1 MIMAPSSAHAGPWLF
16 IDTETTGKALHK
28 CPPDHPDQPRIV
40 QLAAILYDTQR
51 KVVAEFNCLIKPEGF
66 TIPQEAT
73 DIHGITTEQ
82 ADTYGL
88 KIGTAL
94 GVLCQFVKRA
104 KLLVAHNAAFD
115 CLVIHSELC
124 RLKNADFLFL
134 FMNCERHCTME
145 ASTNVLRIP
154 SPYRAGEFKWPKLSE
169 AYAHFTGRELENAHD
184 ASADTKGCAAVYFAM
199 NPLPISSPDA
209 AQGATLDLED

>member
-1 MIMAPSSAHAGPWLF
+1 MSIFTAQSTGPWLF
-16 IDTETTGKALHK
+16 VDTETTGKALHK
-28 CPPDHPDQPRIV
+28 APPDHPDQPRIV

-51 KVVAEFNCLIKPEGF
+51 KVVAEFNCLIKPEGW
-66 TIPQEAT
+66 TIPADAT
-73 DIHGITTEQ
+73 AVHGISTEQ

-94 GVLCQFVKRA
+94 GVLCQLAKRA

-145 ASTNVLRIP
+145 SSTNVLRIP
-154 SPYRAGEFKWPKLSE
+154 SPYRAGEFKWPKLAE
-169 AYAHFTGRELENAHD
+169 AYHHFTGHELQGAHG
-184 ASADTKGCAAVYFAM
+184 ASADTAACAAVYFAM
-199 NPLPISSPDA
+199 NPLPTSSPDA